1 MILTQ
6 NQDFQKLLKAEKLL
20 DLTQFYS
27 ADLCDEVS
35 LYSRHKQVSFLHDM
49 TVDLANQTLL
59 AMGLDFL
66 ECIITNHPAANPF
79 FAALTVWQDDD
90 DELIVPSIFV
100 CNIHP
105 RRQLEALMLH
115 KAKAPFSKK
124 ISKLVRMAAGP
135 KYLRLEDNKTLEDDI
150 RVFIGPKAPACANLV
165 TLGSLL
171 A

>member
-6 NQDFQKLLKAEKLL
+6 NQDFQKVLKAEKLL
-20 DLTQFYS
+20 DLSQFYS
-27 ADLCDEVS
+27 AGLCDEVP
-35 LYSRHKQVSFLHDM
+35 LYSRHKQVSFLLDM
-49 TVDLANQTLL
+49 TMDQANQTLL

-66 ECIITNHPAANPF
+66 ESIIKNHPGSNPF
-79 FAALTVWQDDD
+79 LAALTVWQDEN

-100 CNIHP
+100 CNTHP

-135 KYLRLEDNKTLEDDI
+135 KYLTLEESKTLEDDI

-165 TLGSLL
+165 TVGSLL